1 LSDVGGMG
9 VKGLESV
16 STGGEVN
23 TGFNVGS
30 GVGLIFRDKTG
41 LLINFKSLIAGS
53 GMTINNNPDDIE
65 LIASG
70 AGEANTISSLGGGTV
85 QLVATI
91 PKLLVDLRVKSLS
104 VSAPINVSDV
114 SDLITLALDPL
125 VNADISGAAAIA
137 LTKLAALTVNRALIS
152 DGSGVIA
159 VSAVTATELAL
170 LSGATTLELQANKNI
185 ANGYCPLDAS
195 IFVPLANLNGILNA
209 QIGAGAAIA
218 YSKLNLTGLVVNADI
233 SGAAAILQSKLA
245 ALINANLP
253 FGTAFQRKR
262 TNAGATAIE
271 DFTEEAA
278 LTFTIGDGISV
289 IPTGVKLHIRVPFD
303 FEVTRWTLLAKESG
317 SIVVDVNEFTSLAN
331 FDSDTKA
338 SITGTDTPDLVADRG
353 DDSTALTGWTTV
365 LVQGLILEA
374 EVDSATTITRVTLIL
389 RGNKRG

>member
-1 LSDVGGMG
+1 MSEVGGQG
-9 VKGLESV
+9 IKGLESI
-16 STGGEVN
+16 STGGEDN
-23 TGFNVGS
+23 TGANVGA
-30 GVGLIFRDKTG
+30 GIGLIFRDKTG
-41 LLINFKSLIAGS
+41 VIINFKTLIAGL
-53 GMTINNNPDDIE
+53 GMTINNNANDIE

-70 AGEANTISSLGGGTV
+70 AGEDNTISSIGGGTI

-91 PKLLVDLRVKSLS
+91 PKLGVDLRTKSLS
-104 VSAPINVSDV
+104 WLAPIIVSDV
-114 SDLITLALDPL
+114 ADIITIRLALL
-125 VNADISGAAAIA
+125 NNVDISSGAAIA
-137 LTKLAALTVNRALIS
+137 LNKLAALTFNRALIT
-152 DGSGVIA
+152 DGSGFIIP
-159 VSAVTATELAL
+159 SAVTNIELAL
-170 LSGATTLELQANKNI
+170 LAGATTLELQANKNV

-195 IFVPLANLNGILNA
+195 IFVPIANLNGILNA

-218 YSKLNLTGLVVNADI
+218 YSKLNLTGLVVDADI
-233 SGAAAILQSKLA
+233 SGTAAILQSKLA
-245 ALINANLP
+245 ALVNANLP

-278 LTFTIGDGISV
+278 LTFTIGDGVSV

-353 DDSTALTGWTTV
+353 DESTALTGWTTV

-374 EVDSATTITRVTLIL
+374 EVDSATTITRVTLVL